1 MGKLLKADFKR
12 LFQDKLLMVMG
23 IIAVAFAFVTPLLYW
38 ALFSGGELLN
48 EPMLAGLVSAKSQF
62 FGAFSIGNNFGLIAP
77 VLLAIALYKD
87 FSFGTVR
94 NKVIAGH
101 SRSAIFL
108 SMFFVCAVILVGIMM
123 IHAFVTLGISLVF
136 FDYQATPLEAKDI
149 GYFFTSLV
157 FEVLVLLFVAALLSW
172 LCGAMK
178 NVGLTI
184 VLYIAIAFALVL
196 LGSIVQT
203 VLQVMEMTGGD
214 QSTIE
219 ILRFLDKIN
228 VGTAA
233 TRIGMGTEYSVED
246 ALYLTVPASI
256 GIAGFLGLGLI
267 QFNKKDLK

>member
-1 MGKLLKADFKR
+1 MSKLLKADFKR

-23 IIAVAFAFVTPLLYW
+23 IIAVAFAFVTPVLYW
-38 ALFSGGELLN
+38 LLFSGGELLN
-48 EPMLAGLVSAKSQF
+48 DPMFSNLILAKNQF

-77 VLLAIALYKD
+77 VLLAITLYKD

-108 SMFFVCAVILVGIMM
+108 SMFTVCAVILIGVMM
-123 IHAFVTLGISLVF
+123 LHAFATLGISLVF
-136 FDYQATPLEAKDI
+136 FDYQAEPLETKDI
-149 GYFFTSLV
+149 VYFLTSLF

-172 LCGAMK
+172 LCGSMK

-196 LGSIVQT
+196 LGSIIQT
-203 VLQVMEMTGGD
+203 VFQVMELTGGD
-214 QSTIE
+214 ESTIE
-219 ILRFLDKIN
+219 ILRFLDRIN

-233 TRIGMGTEYSVED
+233 TRIGMGTGYTAED
-246 ALYLTVPASI
+246 VLYLTVPASV

-267 QFNKKDLK
+267 RFNKKDLK